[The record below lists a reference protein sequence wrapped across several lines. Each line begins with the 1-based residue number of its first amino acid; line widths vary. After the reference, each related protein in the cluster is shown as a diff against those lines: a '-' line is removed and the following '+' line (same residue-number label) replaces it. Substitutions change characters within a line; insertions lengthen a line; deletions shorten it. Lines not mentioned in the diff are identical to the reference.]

1 MSTIDK
7 EALRWVVRKSTRA
20 LDASERAAFDAW
32 FSADVRHQGAFLRAT
47 AIDEIVSEAGAEE
60 PMHAR
65 LERPEAES
73 AGAAWM
79 QPASRRAFLQYGGLA
94 AGVALVVGAV
104 MLPAQES
111 SIVLATVQG
120 EFRKVPL
127 ADDSVVSLNSASRVE
142 VRLGRTS
149 RQIDLKQGEAWFEVA
164 KDKSKPFVVAADD
177 VRVRAVGTAFAVRR
191 FANGAD
197 ILVTE
202 GTVEV
207 WSQAGTAQ
215 KHLLHAGEQAFVG
228 NKATR
233 IAATRAPHDIER
245 KLAWRQGRLVFR
257 NQTLGA
263 AVADFNRYS
272 ARRIVIADPR
282 LTDKTLVGQYQ
293 IDAPERFA
301 TDVGSFLEVPVA
313 ITGDAI
319 VIGEAAGD

>member
-1 MSTIDK
+1 MSAIDK

-65 LERPEAES
+65 LGRPEAES

-79 QPASRRAFLQYGGLA
+79 QPAPRRAFLKYGGLA

-111 SIVLATVQG
+111 STTLATVKG

-127 ADDSVVSLNSASRVE
+127 ADNSVVSLNSASRLE
-142 VRLGRTS
+142 VRLGRTT
-149 RQIDLKQGEAWFEVA
+149 REIDLKQGEAWFDVA

-215 KHLLHAGEQAFVG
+215 KRLLHAGEQAFVG
-228 NKATR
+228 NQATR

-282 LTDKTLVGQYQ
+282 LMDKTLVGQYQ

>member
-1 MSTIDK
+1 MSAIDK
-7 EALRWVVRKSTRA
+7 EALRWVVRKSTRP
-20 LDASERAAFDAW
+20 LDADERTAFDAW

-47 AIDEIVSEAGAEE
+47 AIDEIVSEASVDE
-60 PMHAR
+60 PVRAG
-65 LERPEAES
+65 LERPEKEW

-79 QPASRRAFLQYGGLA
+79 QPASRRAFLRYGGLA

-111 SIVLATVQG
+111 STVLATVKG

-127 ADDSVVSLNSASRVE
+127 ADSSVVSLNSASQVE
-142 VRLGRTS
+142 VRLSRTA
-149 RQIDLKQGEAWFEVA
+149 RHIDLKQGEAWFDVA

-191 FANGAD
+191 FSNGAD

-207 WSQAGTAQ
+207 WSQGGTAQ
-215 KHLLHAGEQAFVG
+215 KRLLHAGEQAFVG
-228 NKATR
+228 NRATR
-233 IAATRAPHDIER
+233 IAATRAPLDIER

-282 LTDKTLVGQYQ
+282 LMDKTLVGQYQ
-293 IDAPERFA
+293 IDAPEHFA
-301 TDVGSFLEVPVA
+301 RDVGSFLEVPVS
-313 ITGDAI
+313 ITGDSI
-319 VIGEAAGD
+319 VIGKAAQN